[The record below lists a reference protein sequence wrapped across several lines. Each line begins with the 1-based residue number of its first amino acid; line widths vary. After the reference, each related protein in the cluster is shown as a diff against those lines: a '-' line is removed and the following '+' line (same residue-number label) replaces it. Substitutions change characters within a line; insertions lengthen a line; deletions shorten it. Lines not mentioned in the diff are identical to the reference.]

1 MNSDV
6 NGQFRLSQIQLYN
19 WGTFHGLHTVDIAR
33 AGHLITGAS
42 GSGKSTL
49 IDAVSVVLVPP
60 VTVRFNA
67 AAQDSGTRS
76 GRNLITYCRGAWR
89 REHSSEFDEL
99 TQSYLRTGPQWS
111 GVALTYDDG
120 AGHLVTAMRLM
131 FLSAQCH
138 HPSDIVNLF
147 LLFPR
152 AADLAECEE
161 LARDELNLRQ
171 AKHTWPELL
180 VVQRNHAPFMNALR
194 KELGIADQGALT
206 LLHRTQSAKSLGDLN
221 ALMRDFMLP
230 EPPTLQ
236 TAAAAV
242 DGFTELN
249 AAYQAVQN
257 ARLQIKALTP
267 IRKANEGIS
276 ATRKELELATADRD
290 HLERFITGHRLTE
303 AEKKTL
309 EVRACVTSVEEEL
322 TAAKQQV
329 EHYQHERDQV
339 RDLIQGREGLGLVN
353 ARHDHERAQ
362 IRLLATQKERDEFEA
377 NAEVLD
383 ATDPETREGFIDM
396 RLQVQELCEELEQ
409 SALKYSAR
417 RQELY
422 GAHRVIQDR
431 LEMLRAELS
440 AVRTYHSA
448 MDSDLLTARE
458 ELCSLLDLQHNDL
471 PFIAELIQVDPDEHR
486 WQAVAERAMY
496 EFART
501 MLVPDE
507 HYADFT
513 EAVEKTNLGAKLSYV
528 RSTGADDPRN
538 QAVFRAGTLATKIQ
552 VEPGRFHTWI
562 QQQLALKFDYNCV
575 DSVEEFRRQRR
586 AVTRSGQVKHSAR
599 QHEKDD
605 RQLLTDRTHW
615 VLSSSNDDK
624 IDALTSAI
632 AAAEQRLAKA
642 DEDAAVFEENT
653 NRDYECLRAGR
664 EIINVTD
671 FSAIDIEACK
681 REVHRCQ
688 GRIDELVDAQVEL
701 KQLKQRFTG
710 VEDRL
715 RESMTL
721 AEELTSQRGG
731 YLQELRQ
738 SEDLCRELKEKAEDF
753 GELTDEVKER
763 LNGRFLNYTR
773 SIRSD
778 NILQVK
784 DRVSKELNQQITKCN
799 REIQRQERLAME
811 AMLGFLSRWPE
822 RSGDLVAEQA
832 YRGDFAALLA
842 RLEED
847 DLPNF
852 EARFREMLR
861 EQTKQNL
868 NKLLYQIQSAPRE
881 IRDAMELIN
890 ESLSTT
896 EFEPGAHL
904 QIEARE
910 ALPAEARDF
919 VAKLREVVDGVLN
932 DEDALDSEERFLKL
946 KEVIELLKISD
957 ESPERIYRLRL
968 DTRKHVTFLGV
979 ELNLD
984 GSRGA
989 VYDSAEG
996 LSGGQAQKLV
1006 FFCLAA
1012 ALRYQLTGAGLSEA
1026 RARTCVVGDC
1036 SRYGTVILDE
1046 AFDRADARF
1055 TRRAMDVFTKF
1066 GFHMVLATPEK
1077 MLQTVQDY
1085 IGGVTVVTCADR
1097 KKSMTSQF
1105 LIQDA
1110 PEPAADTDEEQ
1121 PETATE
1127 QDEESVES
1135 LLDADDAETT
1145 IGEEEEEQSS

>member
-67 AAQDSGTRS
+67 AAQDTGTRS

-120 AGHLVTAMRLM
+120 KGKVVTAIRLM

-152 AADLAECEE
+152 AANLSECEKI
-161 LARDELNLRQ
+161 AREELNLRQ

-242 DGFTELN
+242 EGFTELN
-249 AAYQAVQN
+249 AAYQSVQN
-257 ARLQIKALTP
+257 SRLQIGALSP
-267 IRKANEGIS
+267 IRKANERI
-276 ATRKELELATADRD
+276 AETRKELELTSTDRD
-290 HLERFITGHRLTE
+290 HLERFITGHRLSE
-303 AEKKTL
+303 AEKKML

-322 TAAKQQV
+322 TAAKQRV
-329 EHYQHERDQV
+329 GHFQHERDQV
-339 RDLIQGREGLGLVN
+339 RDLIQGRQGIGLVN

-362 IRLLATQKERDEFEA
+362 TRLQIIKKERDEFEA

-383 ATDPETREGFIDM
+383 ATVPETREGFIDM

-409 SALKYSAR
+409 SAKKYTNR

-422 GAHRVIQDR
+422 GAYRVIQER
-431 LEMLRAELS
+431 LLSLRKELS
-440 AVRTYHSA
+440 AVRSYQSS
-448 MDSDLLTARE
+448 MDSDLLVVRE
-458 ELCSLLDLQHNDL
+458 EICDALDLQHNDL

-486 WQAVAERAMY
+486 WQAVAERVMHD
-496 EFART
+496 FART
-501 MLVPDE
+501 MLVPEE
-507 HYADFT
+507 HYTAFT
-513 EAVEKTNLGAKLSYV
+513 DAVEEKNLKTRLNYV
-528 RSTGADDPRN
+528 RLSGTDDLRN
-538 QAVFRAGTLATKIQ
+538 QMPFRAGTLATKIQ
-552 VEPGRFHTWI
+552 VEPGRFHAWI
-562 QQQLALKFDYNCV
+562 QQQLAMKFDYTCV
-575 DSVEEFRRQRR
+575 DTMEEFRRQRR
-586 AVTRSGQVKHSAR
+586 AVTRCGHAKHNVR

-605 RQLLTDRTHW
+605 REVLTDRTHW

-632 AAAEQRLAKA
+632 AAAQQRLAKA

-653 NRDYECLRAGR
+653 NRDYESLRAGR
-664 EIINVTD
+664 AIIAVTD

-681 REVHRCQ
+681 FEVNRCQ
-688 GRIDELVDAQVEL
+688 TKIDELVDAEVEL
-701 KQLKQRFTG
+701 KELKRRFVN
-710 VEDRL
+710 VEDELQQAIEEADRL
-715 RESMTL
+715 T
-721 AEELTSQRGG
+721 TQRGG
-731 YLQELRQ
+731 YLQEFRQ
-738 SEDLCRELKEKAEDF
+738 SENLCHELQSKVEDF

-763 LNGRFLNYTR
+763 LNARFLNFTR

-784 DRVSKELNQQITKCN
+784 DRVSKELNKQITKCN
-799 REIQRQERLAME
+799 REIQQQERLAME

-822 RSGDLVAEQA
+822 RSGDLVADQA

-861 EQTKQNL
+861 DQTKQNL

-890 ESLSTT
+890 ASLSTT

-919 VAKLREVVDGVLN
+919 VSKLREVVDGVLN

-1110 PEPAADTDEEQ
+1110 PEAEEPEEPADTDTQLDFEEI
-1121 PETATE
+1121 EDNE
-1127 QDEESVES
+1127 KESVK
-1135 LLDADDAETT
+1135 T
-1145 IGEEEEEQSS
+1145 